1 MTNPYCKHIRSAVI
15 GLAHALCRGT
25 WQARRCVVIVLV
37 LRNSGCTTVYNKS
50 KLTVTEAHTITLH
63 SLVACQRRN
72 ISNISRSFRFLPIL
86 PKNIINQGYSEGRA
100 RGIKRGDLLYFCLR
114 SIEAVLAKSAYTTDF
129 MFTFSLIIVWN
140 TNNRAFSEVATCEL
154 PTRVF

>member
-1 MTNPYCKHIRSAVI
+1 MLPCFLESLFKSRNPPTLAADILILFKLVLLSLLAMLTPLIIIKNCEFQNLRCRGIIPLSVEPPVIEPDHENIKPVPASDGCKHIRSAVI

-63 SLVACQRRN
+63 GV
-72 ISNISRSFRFLPIL
+72 RSGM
-86 PKNIINQGYSEGRA
+86 PK
-100 RGIKRGDLLYFCLR
+100 
-114 SIEAVLAKSAYTTDF
+114 
-129 MFTFSLIIVWN
+129 
-140 TNNRAFSEVATCEL
+140 
-154 PTRVF
+154 